1 MYKETI
7 KNLLQTLQVESPM
20 CKLEQLFTAC
30 TVSIL
35 EDLENFYKDSNF
47 PRDKLLID
55 SDSLQAILIYV
66 VSRSAYPQLWTE
78 LILIEE
84 YIPEGVT
91 MSNRAYYLIMVKAA
105 CEYLLNFQIKQPLDE
120 VGSPIKDD
128 AFIEDTPDTPLIEI
142 YEEHQNQTQ
151 SEQRNEE
158 DKTTPDFE
166 ENMKRHNLFE
176 TNIKLLRLR

>member
-35 EDLENFYKDSNF
+35 EDLENFYKESNF

-66 VSRSAYPQLWTE
+66 VSRSAYP
-78 LILIEE
+78 
-84 YIPEGVT
+84 
-91 MSNRAYYLIMVKAA
+91 
-105 CEYLLNFQIKQPLDE
+105 
-120 VGSPIKDD
+120 
-128 AFIEDTPDTPLIEI
+128 
-142 YEEHQNQTQ
+142 
-151 SEQRNEE
+151 
-158 DKTTPDFE
+158 
-166 ENMKRHNLFE
+166 
-176 TNIKLLRLR
+176 